1 MKLLGD
7 IKMYCIKVDYF
18 MWSEEKG
25 EYTEPVYLSID
36 TETCK
41 KDGTCAN
48 LICFKEDIKP
58 NLRVFDT
65 VKEAEGYIAAHSTG
79 INISYENPEV
89 VAIKY
94 DFDAQKWVEV

>member
-25 EYTEPVYLSID
+25 KYTEPVYLSID
-36 TETCK
+36 TEVVS
-41 KDGTCAN
+41 
-48 LICFKEDIKP
+48 IIIFREDIEAD
-58 NLRVFDT
+58 LRVFDT
-65 VKEAEGYIAAHSTG
+65 VAEAEAYIDSHDLRLSVCC
-79 INISYENPEV
+79 ENPEV

-94 DFDAQKWVEV
+94 DFDAQKWVEG

>member
-25 EYTEPVYLSID
+25 EHTEPVYLSID
-36 TETCK
+36 
-41 KDGTCAN
+41 
-48 LICFKEDIKP
+48 KEVVSIIIFRKEIEAG
-58 NLRVFDT
+58 LRVFDT
-65 VKEAEGYIAAHSTG
+65 VAEAEAYIESHNIGLG
-79 INISYENPEV
+79 ICCENPEV

-94 DFDAQKWVEV
+94 DFDAREWKEIEA